1 MILAVVASVGAA
13 AFTEEESIPV
23 KVYVKGMSCP
33 AGCGS
38 RVTQALKG
46 VEGARSVK
54 LTNFDEG
61 LFTVEFDLKTAIKPS
76 ELKKAVGTFE
86 IARVEA
92 ALEGTVSSQKEGLM
106 LRTSGGTS
114 YRLAE
119 VEECCLDA
127 KAAKTAAPNKDDDCD
142 CCRMSPLAKVHAWL
156 KANKDGVRVTG
167 LVSECCGGALT
178 LAVKSAEL
186 KSPK

>member
-119 VEECCLDA
+119 VEEC
-127 KAAKTAAPNKDDDCD
+127 
-142 CCRMSPLAKVHAWL
+142 
-156 KANKDGVRVTG
+156 
-167 LVSECCGGALT
+167 
-178 LAVKSAEL
+178 
-186 KSPK
+186 